1 MSLAEIGLP
10 SSLPLPLPKV
20 DWRRVAIVLSSAAAP
35 GVDGAGRTMPCFNM
49 PSLRRVSKE
58 RPGVLSNRAASF
70 ASRTDISVPSAP
82 TRAAPASLSP
92 VMYGLLDRKSVV
104 LGKSVSVRV
113 DLGGGR
119 FIKKKKN

>member
-70 ASRTDISVPSAP
+70 ASRTDLSVPSAP
-82 TRAAPASLSP
+82 TRAATARSEEHTSELQSLMSSS
-92 VMYGLLDRKSVV
+92 YAGFCLQKN
-104 LGKSVSVRV
+104 
-113 DLGGGR
+113 
-119 FIKKKKN
+119 KKTDKDTNN